1 MSETQK
7 LRTLL
12 EWQLLDWQERQRE
25 REQADRIEGV
35 LGRLAEIEDR
45 LRQAS

>member
-1 MSETQK
+1 MSDTQK

-12 EWQLLDWQERQRE
+12 EWQLLDWQEAQRE
-25 REQADRIEGV
+25 REESDRV
-35 LGRLAEIEDR
+35 SARLDEIEDR